1 MIQIIWI
8 TGNQATPQY
17 RGYFGLKG
25 DSPHND
31 IKSVSTQS
39 STTHILNMLTLIT
52 KMITLDILQKCKLHY
67 LMFFFYFSQM
77 IKQVRN
83 VQNGVRA
90 LQTAMDLLLLTHV
103 WGLVYTDATWSVLLH
118 TLLFCHMKE
127 LLLFTTD

>member
-8 TGNQATPQY
+8 TGNQVTPQY

-52 KMITLDILQKCKLHY
+52 KMITLDILQKCKLHTSC
-67 LMFFFYFSQM
+67 FFFYFSQM

-83 VQNGVRA
+83 VQNGVTA

-118 TLLFCHMKE
+118 TLLLCHTKE
-127 LLLFTTD
+127 LLLSTTD